1 MRKFLERVGVSD
13 EVHNLIP
20 EICDTCKVCRM
31 WTKPGP
37 DNVCSI
43 DLADKFN
50 AQVECDLLFIHDYII
65 FHLLDRC
72 TRWHATMLI
81 PDREEGALVSALDL
95 I

>member
-13 EVHNLIP
+13 EVLNLIP

-50 AQVECDLLFIHDYII
+50 AQVECDLLFVRHYII
-65 FHLLDRC
+65 S
-72 TRWHATMLI
+72 TSLI
-81 PDREEGALVSALDL
+81 VAPVGMQAG
-95 I
+95 